1 MSCAHCGK
9 TEAEQLLE
17 LADALLTP
25 RRALIVLDGWPEEL
39 TTAAVLAVQLRQTSP
54 SVLLRAI
61 VEGWD
66 RQRIVQELN

>member
-1 MSCAHCGK
+1 MNCVY

-17 LADALLTP
+17 LADTLLTP
-25 RRALIVLDGWPEEL
+25 RGALIVLDGWPEEL

-54 SVLLRAI
+54 STAFRAI

-66 RQRIVQELN
+66 RETLIRELN